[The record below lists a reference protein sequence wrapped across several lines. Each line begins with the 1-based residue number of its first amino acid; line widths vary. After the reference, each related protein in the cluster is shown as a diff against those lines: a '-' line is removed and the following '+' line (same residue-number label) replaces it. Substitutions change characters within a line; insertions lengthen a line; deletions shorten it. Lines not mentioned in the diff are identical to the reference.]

1 MSAGRN
7 EFGEFRGYWR
17 KAGVSQTTDVVKIL
31 LRASSVCI
39 WPKACYLS
47 TVVTTL
53 LCYLPSSGIRLKDI
67 VMYLGCGPMKEG
79 KGLICS
85 SHVFS
90 KTIDSSLPL
99 ALKANSSDRY
109 ILGGLF
115 YTFLFTDHTEQR
127 VLGISTV
134 ILQVKVQV
142 KEILDSVN

>member
-1 MSAGRN
+1 
-7 EFGEFRGYWR
+7 
-17 KAGVSQTTDVVKIL
+17 
-31 LRASSVCI
+31 
-39 WPKACYLS
+39 
-47 TVVTTL
+47 
-53 LCYLPSSGIRLKDI
+53 
-67 VMYLGCGPMKEG
+67 MYLGCGHMKEG